1 MLYTKHIM
9 FLCLAAFVA
18 SAHRVPNAEIRP
30 ISSEARGD
38 WGRWRDVGEMEVR
51 RREHSAVLLKDGKV
65 LVIGGMTVEG
75 LNHRYE
81 NSCELYDPNTERW
94 RMTRPLRN
102 KYGNSTAF
110 LLKDGKVL
118 VIGRGDYPY
127 DQCELYDP
135 STETWSSTGALITP
149 RDDIYATLLSD
160 GQVLVAGGD
169 CRNKPL
175 ASCERYDPRTGNWS
189 PAASLSTPRI
199 LHKLVPLQNG
209 KVLAIGGVTDLK
221 SCELT
226 GLKSCELYDP
236 EVDKWFPTA
245 PLSADHGKHFFAIGL
260 PNGKVLVAGGTI
272 CTFTSTI
279 RCVTANCTPV
289 PECELYNP
297 TTEQWSPAATLPE
310 PRSSLGATA
319 TILPTGN
326 VLIIG
331 GRLPKINAVLYDV
344 HADKWLPAPMPIIP
358 RFNHAATLCPNGDL
372 LISGGAGKGRNYM
385 HRCEILQLKP

>member
-1 MLYTKHIM
+1 
-9 FLCLAAFVA
+9 
-18 SAHRVPNAEIRP
+18 
-30 ISSEARGD
+30 
-38 WGRWRDVGEMEVR
+38 MEVR
-51 RREHSAVLLKDGKV
+51 RREHSAVLLNNGKV
-65 LVIGGMTVEG
+65 LVIGGRTLEG
-75 LNHRYE
+75 RSHRYE
-81 NSCELYDPNTERW
+81 NSCELYDPKTECW
-94 RMTRPLRN
+94 RMTSPLRN

-110 LLKDGKVL
+110 LLNSGKVL

-135 STETWSSTGALITP
+135 STEKWSSTGSLID
-149 RDDIYATLLSD
+149 RRESIYATLLSD
-160 GQVLVAGGD
+160 GQVLVAGGF
-169 CRNKPL
+169 CRDKLL

-199 LHKLVPLQNG
+199 LHKLVRLRNG
-209 KVLAIGGVTDLK
+209 KVLAIGGLTDLK

-226 GLKSCELYDP
+226 GFKPCELYDP

-272 CTFTSTI
+272 CTFTSTM
-279 RCVTANCTPV
+279 RCVTANCTSV

-310 PRSSLGATA
+310 PRDSLGATA
-319 TILPTGN
+319 TVLPTGN

-331 GRLPKINAVLYDV
+331 DGDPRSKTILYDV
-344 HADKWLPAPMPIIP
+344 HKDKWLPAPIPVIP
-358 RFNHAATLCPNGDL
+358 RFIHAATLLSNGDL
-372 LISGGAGKGRNYM
+372 LISGGRGIAGKGRHYM
-385 HRCEILQLKP
+385 NRCEILQLKP